1 MADLANKLL
10 VCDSWDPNTLQSPL
24 RSKIPPR
31 KSLDPNVPFAPTY
44 ETSVNIPTEDKGKT
58 NVYIDDNIAIGPDLP
73 GVPEKLEAAI
83 SLTIHTITRPL
94 DDDEPILRHNMISL
108 SKFLANGS
116 LTETQIFLGW
126 LLNTREL
133 KIYLSEDKY
142 KSWSRQIETIL
153 LTKKSNHKELYSL
166 IGRLNHADF
175 IIPLSRHFLSR
186 IRGLKEKAKFHNMVS
201 VSYVIRQDLKLWQ
214 FFLKQT
220 KQGINMNL
228 LTYRFPTHVAVTDAC
243 EAGLGILLSNGM
255 AARWDIPKYLQ
266 QRAHINLLEF
276 LGQLAAIWML
286 AIEDCFTPNSCL
298 LVNGDSSTAQGWIRK
313 STFSLTT
320 NLVLKLM

>member
-10 VCDSWDPNTLQSPL
+10 VCDSWDPNTLHSPL

-31 KSLDPNVPFAPTY
+31 KSLDPNIPFAPTY

-83 SLTIHTITRPL
+83 PLTIHTITRPL

-142 KSWSRQIETIL
+142 KSWSR
-153 LTKKSNHKELYSL
+153 
-166 IGRLNHADF
+166 
-175 IIPLSRHFLSR
+175 
-186 IRGLKEKAKFHNMVS
+186 
-201 VSYVIRQDLKLWQ
+201 
-214 FFLKQT
+214 
-220 KQGINMNL
+220 
-228 LTYRFPTHVAVTDAC
+228 
-243 EAGLGILLSNGM
+243 
-255 AARWDIPKYLQ
+255 
-266 QRAHINLLEF
+266 
-276 LGQLAAIWML
+276 
-286 AIEDCFTPNSCL
+286 
-298 LVNGDSSTAQGWIRK
+298 
-313 STFSLTT
+313 
-320 NLVLKLM
+320 